1 MSARINRGKDLS
13 YNSVELTITGEP
25 LAYVAISAMEYQLYD
40 LGARN
45 SLSMHEVN
53 ELWVAEQLPT
63 LYSYTY
69 KMKPS
74 CEFEW
79 FHVNL
84 YRQTSSVS
92 VGKILVIPDSISSE
106 QQNFIDLS

>member
-1 MSARINRGKDLS
+1 MSAKINRGKDLS

-53 ELWVAEQLPT
+53 ELW
-63 LYSYTY
+63 
-69 KMKPS
+69 
-74 CEFEW
+74 
-79 FHVNL
+79 
-84 YRQTSSVS
+84 
-92 VGKILVIPDSISSE
+92 
-106 QQNFIDLS
+106 